1 MARKEHK
8 QIFQILFLEDFS
20 YIKHTAFDTAR
31 INKETVYILIVS
43 IKNIVLYFLVLFLIR
58 QSFYEFEC

>member
-31 INKETVYILIVS
+31 IDKETVYILIVS